1 MTTKII
7 GNQIDAATRAIVTA
21 LDVTEQVN
29 LPDLNQAQINA
40 LGTPAFGTLVFN
52 TTEDEAQI
60 YKQDA
65 SQGLPGWDSVGGG
78 GPSVGEASI
87 IRTNGTFIAEN
98 LTVGPT
104 ANGGDEFTNGFTFG
118 DVEIQNGYTVTVEN
132 NASWTVF
139 SDKPSDDYEYKRYL
153 AIPSDGHFRIDSGG
167 GCELSSLRNHREYFF
182 RGGTV
187 PIDYSLSSYWYSDTG
202 NGSNYTINLINIPT
216 DGGTLNNNVFKFV
229 FIIRGGFG
237 SPSGYITGVQVN
249 GATLGSGMSSSD
261 NDGSWSISNNGNPST
276 FDRIECEL
284 FRDFSAPGNPTSRW
298 RFIGRRIG
306 F

>member
-21 LDVTEQVN
+21 LDATEQLN
-29 LPDLNQAQINA
+29 LPDLNQSQIDA
-40 LGTPAFGTLVFN
+40 LGTPAFGTLVYN

-65 SQGLPGWDSVGGG
+65 SQGNPGWDTVGGG
-78 GPSVGEASI
+78 GPSIGEGSI
-87 IRTNGTFIAEN
+87 IRTNGDFIAEN
-98 LTVGPT
+98 LTVGSV
-104 ANGGDEFTNGFTFG
+104 ANGGNEFTNGFTFG
-118 DVEIQNGYTVTVEN
+118 EVTINNGYTVTVEN
-132 NASWTVF
+132 GASWTVF
-139 SDKPSDDYEYKRYL
+139 SDKPSSDYEYKRYL

-167 GCELSSLRNHREYFF
+167 GAEFSSVRNHREYFT

-202 NGSNYTINLINIPT
+202 NGSNYTINLTNIPT

-261 NDGSWSISNNGNPST
+261 SDGSWSISNNGNPGT

-284 FRDFSAPGNPTSRW
+284 FRDFNTGGTARW
-298 RFIGRRIG
+298 RFIGRRISY
-306 F
+306 

>member
-21 LDVTEQVN
+21 LDATEQLN
-29 LPDLNQAQINA
+29 LPDLNQSQIDA
-40 LGTPAFGTLVFN
+40 LGTPAFGTLVYN

-65 SQGLPGWDSVGGG
+65 SQGNPGWDTVGGG
-78 GPSVGEASI
+78 GPSIGEGSI
-87 IRTNGTFIAEN
+87 IRTNGDFIAEN
-98 LTVGPT
+98 LTVGSV
-104 ANGGDEFTNGFTFG
+104 ANGGNEFTNGFTFG
-118 DVEIQNGYTVTVEN
+118 EVTINNGYTVTVEN
-132 NASWTVF
+132 GASWTVF
-139 SDKPSDDYEYKRYL
+139 SDKPSSDYEYKRYL
-153 AIPSDGHFRIDSGG
+153 AIPSNGHFRIDSGG
-167 GCELSSLRNHREYFF
+167 GAEFASVRNHREYFS

-216 DGGTLNNNVFKFV
+216 DGGVLNNNVFKFV

-249 GATLGSGMSSSD
+249 GASLGSGMGSGD
-261 NDGSWSISNNGNPST
+261 NDGSWSISNNGNPGT

-284 FRDFSAPGNPTSRW
+284 FRDFNTGGSARW
-298 RFIGRRIG
+298 RFMGRRISY
-306 F
+306 

>member
-21 LDVTEQVN
+21 LDATEQLN
-29 LPDLNQAQINA
+29 LPDLNQSQIDA
-40 LGTPAFGTLVFN
+40 LGTPAFGTLVYN

-65 SQGLPGWDSVGGG
+65 SQGNPGWDTVGGG
-78 GPSVGEASI
+78 GPSIGEGSI
-87 IRTNGTFIAEN
+87 IRTNGDFIAEN
-98 LTVGPT
+98 LTVGSV
-104 ANGGDEFTNGFTFG
+104 ANGGNEFTNGFTFG
-118 DVEIQNGYTVTVEN
+118 EVTINNGYTVTVEN
-132 NASWTVF
+132 GASWTVF
-139 SDKPSDDYEYKRYL
+139 SDKPSSDYEYKRYL

-167 GCELSSLRNHREYFF
+167 GAEFSSVRNHREYFT

-187 PIDYSLSSYWYSDTG
+187 PIDYSLSTYWYSDTG
-202 NGSNYTINLINIPT
+202 NGSNYTINLTNIPT

-249 GATLGSGMSSSD
+249 GASLGSGMGSGD
-261 NDGSWSISNNGNPST
+261 NDGSWSISNNGNPGT

-284 FRDFSAPGNPTSRW
+284 FRDFNTGGTARW
-298 RFIGRRIG
+298 RFMGRRISY
-306 F
+306 